1 MYNLNRYKPETL
13 KEFISYY
20 YKDLLLMRKHSGL
33 LKDNN
38 ADKDSNLGGGLF
50 MFVDYVSYDCVK
62 INFHFKGQKIF
73 KLIFVKYNNNS
84 NEDNVFISIK
94 TLLEPIYTAKI
105 NNSSLTITDNYISN
119 DIYTQSDLDKI
130 VPKILNKVLIKF
142 EIRYKEYLSRI
153 ELANL
158 EKIKQENI
166 VKERYK
172 NLKNDLIDVLN
183 I

>member
-13 KEFISYY
+13 KGFISYY
-20 YKDLLLMRKHSGL
+20 YKDLLLMRKYSGL

-38 ADKDSNLGGGLF
+38 ADKGSNLGGGLF
-50 MFVDYVSYDCVK
+50 MFVDNVSYDCVK

-73 KLIFVKYNNNS
+73 KLIFIKYQGS
-84 NEDNVFISIK
+84 NDDNVFIDIK
-94 TLLEPIYTAKI
+94 TMLEPIYTAKI
-105 NNSSLTITDNYISN
+105 NNSSLIITDKYESN
-119 DIYTQSDLDKI
+119 DIYTMSELDQI

-153 ELANL
+153 ELAKL
-158 EKIKQENI
+158 EKTRQENV

-172 NLKNDLIDVLN
+172 NLKNDLIDFLN